1 MGVLTQ
7 TEQETEKW
15 SFFESSSLSSL
26 HLLPSPFSLGLRQKH
41 VTLTGTVLDLSEPLA
56 RAGDQISSSFSQR
69 VAGKG
74 HTLCLESVTW
84 CLTPCATLEIFL
96 AAETDATTAPVVR
109 IALQTKT
116 APSAR
121 GAPRAVRETAKEK

>member
-41 VTLTGTVLDLSEPLA
+41 VALTGTVLDLGEPLA
-56 RAGDQISSSFSQR
+56 RAGDQISSSFSQLA
-69 VAGKG
+69 AGKG

-84 CLTPCATLEIFL
+84 CLTPCATLEICL
-96 AAETDATTAPVVR
+96 EVGTDATMARNARTASK
-109 IALQTKT
+109 TKT
-116 APSAR
+116 APRAR
-121 GAPRAVRETAKEK
+121 